1 MKYLE
6 FNHDAHARSCKR
18 DDFWGQIRRTVNG
31 VAVDE
36 EQIKLVVD
44 TIIKAIKLNKKD
56 TVLDLCC
63 GNGVHSRV
71 SQSGC
76 NIIGIDNSE
85 YLILVAKEFFE
96 NVPKLFFHSSKIK
109 DFMQNSQIST
119 SSINKILCYGS
130 ISYLDSSIIR

>member
-63 GNGVHSRV
+63 KWSTLE
-71 SQSGC
+71 SQKRLQY
-76 NIIGIDNSE
+76 NWN
-85 YLILVAKEFFE
+85 
-96 NVPKLFFHSSKIK
+96 
-109 DFMQNSQIST
+109 
-119 SSINKILCYGS
+119 
-130 ISYLDSSIIR
+130 